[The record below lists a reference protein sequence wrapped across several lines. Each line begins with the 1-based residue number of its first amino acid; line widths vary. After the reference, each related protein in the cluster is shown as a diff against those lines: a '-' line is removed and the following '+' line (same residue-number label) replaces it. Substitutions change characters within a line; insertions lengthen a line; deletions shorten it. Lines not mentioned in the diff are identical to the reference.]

1 MTSAPGILEQLAT
14 IYHNAVA
21 TTLQAIPRVLAGLA
35 TILVLLLAAK
45 LVERLLRGILT
56 GIRFDGLLK
65 QAGIDKTLHRI
76 GLRESINVMLPRL
89 VYFLLLCLIGRI
101 GADLLG
107 LQAVSDAFTAFFAY
121 LPNIVAAVLLLVV
134 GSAASQFAGGM
145 VTEAARGANIDFA
158 RPLGSLVAALIMF
171 VVGIMAL
178 AQLKINTEIIH
189 IVTVCSLSALTIA
202 FGLSFGL
209 GTRALTRDVVAG
221 FYARKLFQPGDALE
235 VAGVRGT
242 LRVIAATQAV
252 LDADNQMITVA
263 NTTLL
268 RSIVRAQPAPP
279 AVEPPPPPATV

>member
-1 MTSAPGILEQLAT
+1 VTSAAPGILEQLST
-14 IYHNAVA
+14 IYHNAVT
-21 TTLQAIPRVLAGLA
+21 TTLEAVPRVLGGLL
-35 TILVLLLAAK
+35 TILVLILAAK
-45 LVERLLRGILT
+45 VVERLLRTILT
-56 GIRFDGLLK
+56 GLRFDSLLQ

-76 GLRESINVMLPRL
+76 GLRQSINVVLPRL
-89 VYFLLLCLIGRI
+89 VYLLLLCLIARI

-134 GSAASQFAGGM
+134 GSAAGQFAGGM
-145 VTEAARGANIDFA
+145 VTAAAREANIDFA
-158 RPLGSLVAALIMF
+158 RPLGSLVGALIMF

-189 IVTVCSLSALTIA
+189 IVTVCTLSALTLA

-209 GTRALTRDVVAG
+209 GTRTLTRDVIAG
-221 FYARKLFQPGDALE
+221 FYARKLFQPGDDLE

-252 LDADNQMITVA
+252 LDADSHMITIA

-268 RSIVRAQPAPP
+268 RSIVRAQPPAIPP
-279 AVEPPPPPATV
+279 AAE

>member
-1 MTSAPGILEQLAT
+1 VTSAAPGILEQLST
-14 IYHNAVA
+14 IYHNAVT
-21 TTLQAIPRVLAGLA
+21 TTLEAVPRVLGGLL
-35 TILVLLLAAK
+35 TILVLVLAAK
-45 LVERLLRGILT
+45 LVERILRTILT
-56 GIRFDGLLK
+56 GLRFDSLLQ

-76 GLRESINVMLPRL
+76 GLRQSINVVLPRL
-89 VYFLLLCLIGRI
+89 VYLLLLCLIARI

-134 GSAASQFAGGM
+134 GSAAGQFAGGM
-145 VTEAARGANIDFA
+145 VTAAAREANIDFA
-158 RPLGSLVAALIMF
+158 RPLGSLVGALIMF

-189 IVTVCSLSALTIA
+189 IVTVCTLSALTLA

-209 GTRALTRDVVAG
+209 GTRSLTRDVVAG

-252 LDADNQMITVA
+252 LDADSHMITIA

-268 RSIVRAQPAPP
+268 RSIVRAQPPASPP
-279 AVEPPPPPATV
+279 V

>member
-1 MTSAPGILEQLAT
+1 MTSAAPGILEQLST
-14 IYHNAVA
+14 IYHNAVT
-21 TTLQAIPRVLAGLA
+21 TTLEAVPRVLGGLL
-35 TILVLLLAAK
+35 TILVLVLAAK
-45 LVERLLRGILT
+45 VVERILRTILT
-56 GIRFDGLLK
+56 GLRFDSLLQ

-76 GLRESINVMLPRL
+76 GLRQSINVVLPRL
-89 VYFLLLCLIGRI
+89 VYLLLLCLIARI

-134 GSAASQFAGGM
+134 GSAAGQFAGGM
-145 VTEAARGANIDFA
+145 VTAAAREANIDFA
-158 RPLGSLVAALIMF
+158 RPLGSLVGALIMF

-189 IVTVCSLSALTIA
+189 IVTVCTLSALTLA

-209 GTRALTRDVVAG
+209 GTRTLTRDVIAG
-221 FYARKLFQPGDALE
+221 FYARKLFQPGDDLE

-252 LDADNQMITVA
+252 LDADSHMITIA

-268 RSIVRAQPAPP
+268 RSIVRAQPPAIPP
-279 AVEPPPPPATV
+279 AAE

>member
-1 MTSAPGILEQLAT
+1 MTSAAPGILEQLST
-14 IYHNAVA
+14 IYRNAVT
-21 TTLQAIPRVLAGLA
+21 TTLEAVPRVLGGLL
-35 TILVLLLAAK
+35 TILVLILAAK
-45 LVERLLRGILT
+45 VVERILRTILT
-56 GIRFDGLLK
+56 GLRFDSLLQ

-76 GLRESINVMLPRL
+76 GLRQSINVVLPRL
-89 VYFLLLCLIGRI
+89 VYLLLLCLIARI

-134 GSAASQFAGGM
+134 GSAAGQFAGGM
-145 VTEAARGANIDFA
+145 VTAAAREANIDFA
-158 RPLGSLVAALIMF
+158 RPLGSLVGALIMF

-189 IVTVCSLSALTIA
+189 IVTVCTLSALTLA

-209 GTRALTRDVVAG
+209 GTRTLTRDVIAG
-221 FYARKLFQPGDALE
+221 FYARKLFQPGDDLE

-252 LDADNQMITVA
+252 LDADSHMITIA

-268 RSIVRAQPAPP
+268 RSIVRAQLP
-279 AVEPPPPPATV
+279 VPPPAAE

>member
-1 MTSAPGILEQLAT
+1 VTSAAPGILEQLST
-14 IYHNAVA
+14 IYHNAVT
-21 TTLQAIPRVLAGLA
+21 TTLEAVPRVLGGLL
-35 TILVLLLAAK
+35 TILVLILAAK
-45 LVERLLRGILT
+45 LVERILRTILT
-56 GIRFDGLLK
+56 GLRFDSLLQ

-76 GLRESINVMLPRL
+76 GLRQSINVVLPRL
-89 VYFLLLCLIGRI
+89 VYLLLLCLIARI

-134 GSAASQFAGGM
+134 GSAAGQFAGGM
-145 VTEAARGANIDFA
+145 VTAAAREANIDFA
-158 RPLGSLVAALIMF
+158 RPLGSLVGALIMF

-189 IVTVCSLSALTIA
+189 IVTVCTLSALTLA

-209 GTRALTRDVVAG
+209 GTRTLTRDVIAG
-221 FYARKLFQPGDALE
+221 FYARKLFQPGDDLE

-252 LDADNQMITVA
+252 LDADSHMITIA

-268 RSIVRAQPAPP
+268 RSIVRAQPPAIPP
-279 AVEPPPPPATV
+279 AAE

>member
-1 MTSAPGILEQLAT
+1 MTSAPGVLEQLAT

-21 TTLQAIPRVLAGLA
+21 STLQAFPRVLAGLA
-35 TILVLLLAAK
+35 TIFVLVVAAK
-45 LVERLLRGILT
+45 LVERVLRTILT
-56 GIRFDGLLK
+56 GIRFDALLQ

-76 GLRESINVMLPRL
+76 GLRQSINVVLPRMI
-89 VYFLLLCLIGRI
+89 YFLLLCLIARI

-121 LPNIVAAVLLLVV
+121 LPNIVAAVMLLVV

-145 VTEAARGANIDFA
+145 VTEAAREANIDFA
-158 RPLGSLVAALIMF
+158 RPLGSLVGALIMF

-189 IVTVCSLSALTIA
+189 IVTVCSLSALTLA

-209 GTRALTRDVVAG
+209 GTRSLTRDVVAG

-235 VAGVRGT
+235 VGDVRGT
-242 LRVIAATQAV
+242 LRVIAATQTV

-268 RSIVRAQPAPP
+268 RSVVRAT
-279 AVEPPPPPATV
+279 PPPRLP